1 MIPSVPSIVR
11 AQRKVIS
18 VRNLE
23 FTYEGGTEALRG
35 VNLDVYEGEM
45 LAIVGGNGCGKT
57 TFAKTLNGLLRPS
70 SGVVTVDGRD
80 ASAMTV
86 AELARIVGYAF
97 QNPDH
102 QLFSSTVEDEVRFG
116 PRNLG
121 YPEPQV
127 ASMVE
132 KAIDAMGLDAIR
144 SLPPLSLRLGDRR
157 RVSIASVIA
166 MDPKVL
172 ILDEPTS
179 GLDAAETRTL
189 MESVSRLNEEG
200 RTIVLITHD
209 MRLVAEHAQRVV
221 VMAGGR
227 VLLDSDVSGAFSD
240 LSLLRQ
246 SNLEPPPATLLAH
259 RLSEHGVPKDIISAR
274 ELALRLLMLRGERR

>member
-1 MIPSVPSIVR
+1 MIPSASNVIPG
-11 AQRKVIS
+11 QRKVIS
-18 VRNLE
+18 VRNLR
-23 FTYEGGTEALRG
+23 FTYEGGAEALRG
-35 VNLDVYEGEM
+35 INLDVYDGEM

-70 SGVVTVDGRD
+70 NGSVTVDGRN

-86 AELARIVGYAF
+86 AELARSVGYAF

-127 ASMVE
+127 AGMVGQ
-132 KAIDAMGLDAIR
+132 AIDAMGLGAIR
-144 SLPPLSLRLGDRR
+144 NLPPLSLRLSDRR
-157 RVSIASVIA
+157 RISIASVIA

-189 MESVSRLNEEG
+189 MESVSRLNREG

-209 MRLVAEHAQRVV
+209 MRLVAEYAQRVV
-221 VMAGGR
+221 VMASGR

-240 LSLLRQ
+240 LALLRQ
-246 SNLEPPPATLLAH
+246 SSLEPPPVTLLAH
-259 RLSEHGVPKDIISAR
+259 RLSERGVPKDIISPQ
-274 ELALRLLMLRGERR
+274 ELALRLLMLRGEPR

>member
-1 MIPSVPSIVR
+1 
-11 AQRKVIS
+11 
-18 VRNLE
+18 
-23 FTYEGGTEALRG
+23 
-35 VNLDVYEGEM
+35 
-45 LAIVGGNGCGKT
+45 
-57 TFAKTLNGLLRPS
+57 
-70 SGVVTVDGRD
+70 
-80 ASAMTV
+80 MTV

-127 ASMVE
+127 ASMVG
-132 KAIDAMGLDAIR
+132 KAIDAMGLDAVR

-246 SNLEPPPATLLAH
+246 SNLEPPPVTLLAH
-259 RLSEHGVPKDIISAR
+259 RLSEHGVPKDIISPR

>member
-1 MIPSVPSIVR
+1 MIPSASGIAPANPR
-11 AQRKVIS
+11 VIS
-18 VRNLE
+18 VRNLKY
-23 FTYEGGTEALRG
+23 TYEGGPEALRG
-35 VNLDVYEGEM
+35 VNLDVHEGEM
-45 LAIVGGNGCGKT
+45 LAIVGGNGSGKT
-57 TFAKTLNGLLRPS
+57 TFAKTLNGLIRPS
-70 SGVVTVDGRD
+70 SGSVTVDGRD

-86 AELARIVGYAF
+86 AELARVVGYAF

-127 ASMVE
+127 ASMVDR
-132 KAIDAMGLDAIR
+132 AVDAMGLDAVR

-166 MDPKVL
+166 MNPKVL
-172 ILDEPTS
+172 VLDEPTS
-179 GLDAAETRTL
+179 GLDASETRAL
-189 MESVSRLNEEG
+189 MESVTRLNQEG

-240 LSLLRQ
+240 LMLLRQ
-246 SNLEPPPATLLAH
+246 SNLEPPPVTLLAH
-259 RLSEHGVPKDIISAR
+259 RLSEHGVPKDIISPR
-274 ELALRLLMLRGERR
+274 ELVLRLLMLRGERR